1 MITFQKNIRFL
12 LIIGLSFV
20 PLIPRIGSAQEEFNF
35 IPGEPVYQYNDK
47 IRFNALILSP
57 DPIQEVLLF
66 IQLGN
71 EADIHVH
78 PASIDSHGQ
87 VSLNLDLKQLSLKV
101 FSNVEYWYQINLPN
115 GDTYTS
121 PSYSFFYDDNR
132 YQWKTLESAPFKI
145 HWYTGDITFAE
156 EVLNVSRT
164 GLKRL
169 REFLDVFIPENVDI
183 YVYESPQA
191 VQEALP
197 KLGQD
202 WAAGHADPDRALI
215 LVSLPTGPDQH
226 LEMERQIPHELMHI
240 ALYYTDSHA
249 YSNLPTWF
257 NEGLASLVELYP
269 NPEYQDLLENAYD
282 SGDLIPISSL
292 CQVFPSGSESA
303 LLAYAESASF
313 TRFLY
318 GRFGN
323 DGLNRLM
330 AAYAS
335 EMECTQGIEE
345 ALGSDLTQLEAS
357 WLRTSFTVI
366 SWTKTINDFLPWV
379 ILLLVI
385 LTGPIILTVA
395 IIRRQTKR
403 MDL

>member
-1 MITFQKNIRFL
+1 MRAFQKEIRFL
-12 LIIGLSFV
+12 LIIGLSFI
-20 PLIPRIGSAQEEFNF
+20 PLIPGIGSAQENINI
-35 IPGEPVYQYNDK
+35 IPEEPVYQFNDN

-57 DPIQEVLLF
+57 DPIEEVLLF
-66 IQLGN
+66 VQLDS
-71 EADIHVH
+71 ESDIHVH
-78 PASIDSHGQ
+78 PASIDNHRQ
-87 VSLNLDLKQLSLKV
+87 VSLNLDLKELSLKT
-101 FSNVEYWYQINLPN
+101 FSNVEYWYQINSPN

-132 YQWKTLESAPFKI
+132 YQWNTLEGGLFKI
-145 HWYTGDITFAE
+145 HWYAGDITFSE

-164 GLKRL
+164 GLTRL
-169 REFLDVFIPENVDI
+169 QEFLDVFVPENVDI
-183 YVYESPQA
+183 YVYDSPQA
-191 VQEALP
+191 IQDALP
-197 KLGQD
+197 KSGQD
-202 WAAGHADPDRALI
+202 WAAGHADPVRALI
-215 LVSLPTGPDQH
+215 FVSIPTGPDQH
-226 LEMERQIPHELMHI
+226 MEMERQIPHELMHV

-249 YSNLPTWF
+249 YSNLPNWF

-269 NPEYQDLLENAYD
+269 NPEYQDLLESAYK

-292 CQVFPSGSESA
+292 CQAFPSGSESA

-335 EMECTQGIEE
+335 EMECTEGIEE

-357 WLRTSFTVI
+357 WLKTNFTNI
-366 SWTKTINDFLPWV
+366 SWTRTINDFLPWL
-379 ILLLVI
+379 ILLLAI
-385 LTGPIILTVA
+385 LAGPFVLAVV
-395 IIRRQTKR
+395 IIRRRAER